1 MRSFLDRFNSF
12 NPIISLEPRP
22 PLRVGISCGDL
33 NGIGIEVV
41 LKCFEDARMLADV
54 TPVLYASAHAV
65 SHHRKTLKLDE
76 VQFHRVN
83 DAREA
88 LPKKLNLVNV
98 WEEEVAIELGKP
110 SGALAAY
117 AIKSLEAAA
126 QDLAS
131 GKVDVLVTA
140 PIDKHAMQ
148 QAGFAYPGHTEFLQ
162 HMAGSES
169 DVLMLLMAEGL
180 RVGTVTGHIPISDV
194 AQAITT
200 DRIMAKAR
208 LLHQSLL
215 RDLAIVE
222 PRIAIL
228 GLNPHAG
235 DGGALGSEDKER
247 IAPAVRK
254 LNEEGISAMG
264 PYAADGFFGNGS
276 YQHFDGVLAMYH
288 DQGLAP
294 FKALSFGN
302 GVNFTAGLPIVRTSP
317 DHGTGLDIAG
327 QGIANEAS
335 FRAAVWMAAD
345 IYRNREHYKTIGTNP
360 LQPQKREKERRE
372 G

>member
-1 MRSFLDRFNSF
+1 MD
-12 NPIISLEPRP
+12 PHPT
-22 PLRVGISCGDL
+22 LRIGISCGDL
-33 NGIGIEVV
+33 NGIGLEVV
-41 LKCFEDARMLADV
+41 LKCFEDNRMLADL
-54 TPVLYASAHAV
+54 TPVLYCSAKAV
-65 SHHRKTLKLDE
+65 NHHRKALGMEDM
-76 VQFHRVN
+76 QYHRIQ

-88 LPKKLNLVNV
+88 LPRKFNLVNL
-98 WEEEVAIELGKP
+98 WEEETTLELGKP

-117 AIKSLEAAA
+117 SIKSLEAAA

-148 QAGFAYPGHTEFLQ
+148 QAGFSFPGHTEFLQ
-162 HMAGSES
+162 HMAGSDSE
-169 DVLMLLMAEGL
+169 VLMLLVGDGL
-180 RVGTVTGHIPISDV
+180 RVGTVTGHIPLKEV
-194 AQAITT
+194 AAAITT
-200 DRIMAKAR
+200 DRIVAKAR
-208 LLHQSLL
+208 LLHHSLQ
-215 RDLAIVE
+215 RDFGIPA

-247 IAPAVRK
+247 IAPAVRR
-254 LNEEGISAMG
+254 LNDEGLPTMG
-264 PYAADGFFGNGS
+264 PYPADGFFGNGS
-276 YQHFDGVLAMYH
+276 YKHFDGVLAMYH

-294 FKALSFGN
+294 FKALSFGH

-327 QGIANEAS
+327 RGMADPGS
-335 FRAAVWMAAD
+335 FRAAVWLACD
-345 IYRNREHYKTIGTNP
+345 IMRDREHWKAINASP
-360 LQPQKREKERRE
+360 LQPQKREKDRNA

>member
-1 MRSFLDRFNSF
+1 MT
-12 NPIISLEPRP
+12 ERP
-22 PLRVGISCGDL
+22 PLRVAISCGDL

-41 LKCFEDARMLADV
+41 LKCFEDNRMLGDI
-54 TPVLYASAHAV
+54 TPVLYASSQTV
-65 SHHRKTLKLDE
+65 SHHRKVLGLEE
-76 VQFHRVN
+76 VQFHRVH

-88 LPKKLNLVNV
+88 LARKLNLVNV
-98 WEEEVAIELGKP
+98 WDEEVAIELGKP
-110 SGALAAY
+110 SGTLAAY
-117 AIKSLEAAA
+117 AIRSLEAAA

-162 HMAGSES
+162 HMAGPESE
-169 DVLMLLMAEGL
+169 VLMILVAGDL
-180 RVGTVTGHIPISDV
+180 RVGTVTGHLPLKDV
-194 AQAITT
+194 PGAVTT
-200 DRIMAKAR
+200 ERIVAKAR

-215 RDLAIVE
+215 RDFRILE
-222 PRIAIL
+222 PRIALL

-235 DGGALGSEDKER
+235 DNGALGSEDKER
-247 IAPAVRK
+247 ILPAVRK
-254 LNEEGISAMG
+254 LNDEGIRTMG

-294 FKALSFGN
+294 FKALSFGH

-327 QGIANEAS
+327 KGVADEGS
-335 FRAAVWMAAD
+335 FRAAVWTAGD
-345 IYRNREHYKTIGTNP
+345 IHRNREWYKTVGADP
-360 LQPQKREKERRE
+360 LQPQKREKERKE